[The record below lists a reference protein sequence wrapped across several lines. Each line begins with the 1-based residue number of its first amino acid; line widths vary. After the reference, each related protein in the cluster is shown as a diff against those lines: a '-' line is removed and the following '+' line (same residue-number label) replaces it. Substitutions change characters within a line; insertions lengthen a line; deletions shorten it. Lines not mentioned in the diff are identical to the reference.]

1 MTSGEP
7 AVLTERRD
15 GVLLITLNRPDARN
29 AVNLALAEGV
39 AAALD
44 ELDADDDLTVGVL
57 TGAGKGF
64 SAGMDLKAF
73 VQGERPWVGD
83 RGFARIVQRGP
94 EKPLIAAIQGFAR
107 AGGL

>member
-1 MTSGEP
+1 MNDQP

-15 GVLLITLNRPDARN
+15 RVLLITLNRPDARN

-44 ELDADDDLTVGVL
+44 ELDGDDELTVGIL

-83 RGFARIVQRGP
+83 RGFAGIVQRGP
-94 EKPLIAAIQGFAR
+94 EKPLIAA
-107 AGGL
+107 